1 MPSWLLQ
8 RVQGVRPDVTII
20 NLALAHASETWLR
33 EQFARLKI
41 DVDVAGFPRERPAFL
56 SALTRALVGEARPV
70 YVALTVPARHR
81 SSIERDLKL
90 CGLAARLDPAGAFDA
105 DSALVESFS
114 RYRLDSLRH
123 GWYGE
128 FYVSFRPVVRRL
140 NTNYAYG
147 LLALAAIDPQHPK
160 WSRLARHLAATSDD
174 RHFADHV
181 TAQLESLR

>member
-90 CGLAARLDPAGAFDA
+90 CGL
-105 DSALVESFS
+105 
-114 RYRLDSLRH
+114 
-123 GWYGE
+123 
-128 FYVSFRPVVRRL
+128 
-140 NTNYAYG
+140 T
-147 LLALAAIDPQHPK
+147 AIDPQHLK

-181 TAQLESLR
+181 TARLESLR